1 MFPPPPHHD
10 RLHLPPMMLPPDR
23 PLPPLPPPP
32 MPPMFL
38 PPPPPPMDRHFRPQP
53 PPWHMP
59 PPDHS
64 SDYRTTPPEFMA
76 GRESTPPRGRPPIGD
91 GDGAPNTSSPML
103 TDTRDSRNSTPPHLL
118 PDFHDI
124 PPQPGRPYFPPPVGR
139 PRYPMHPPYRRDA
152 GPEPRRL
159 GKILLIIVWD
169 IKTVYFVFDL

>member
-1 MFPPPPHHD
+1 
-10 RLHLPPMMLPPDR
+10 MMLPPDR

-38 PPPPPPMDRHFRPQP
+38 PPPPPPMDRHFRPQ
-53 PPWHMP
+53 PWHMP

-103 TDTRDSRNSTPPHLL
+103 DTRDSRNSTPPHLL

-124 PPQPGRPYFPPPVGR
+124 PPQPGRPYFPPHMGR
-139 PRYPMHPPYRRDA
+139 PRYPMHPSYRRD
-152 GPEPRRL
+152 EPKRL
-159 GKILLIIVWD
+159 GNLINHSLEYKKFIFSPLIFELDCYVLEPGMYLC
-169 IKTVYFVFDL
+169 IN